1 VSIYA
6 LTIIIAVAALAG
18 GHWWVMSGFWNGDR
32 VGDAR
37 VTALLRTAGL
47 PGDAA
52 PSGQGRPEVVAC
64 VRNPSD
70 TPLLVA
76 LRVRRTLLPSLLADP
91 HTVTVP
97 RWTARRRFQAGEY
110 GTVGVVPDGGTAR
123 LVMRVPVSAR
133 HCLVTVIVGQA
144 GGRLR
149 VHRLRVGAAGSAAE
163 GRDEAS
169 SPCLLP

>member
-1 VSIYA
+1 
-6 LTIIIAVAALAG
+6 
-18 GHWWVMSGFWNGDR
+18 MSGFRNGDLA
-32 VGDAR
+32 GDAR
-37 VTALLRTAGL
+37 LTALLRTAGL
-47 PGDAA
+47 PGETA
-52 PSGQGRPEVVAC
+52 PSGRGRPEVVAC
-64 VRNPSD
+64 VRNPSG

-76 LRVRRTLLPSLLADP
+76 LRVRRTLVPSLVTDP

-97 RWTARRRFQAGEY
+97 RWTARRRFQVGEY

-123 LVMRVPVSAR
+123 LVLRVPVSAR
-133 HCLVTVIVGQA
+133 HYVPVSAQHYVPVSAQHYLVTVIVGQA

-163 GRDEAS
+163 GRDAAF

>member
-6 LTIIIAVAALAG
+6 LTIIIAVAVLIG
-18 GHWWVMSGFWNGDR
+18 GHWWVMSGFRNGDR
-32 VGDAR
+32 AGDAR
-37 VTALLRTAGL
+37 VTALLRTAAL
-47 PGDAA
+47 PGETA
-52 PSGQGRPEVVAC
+52 PSGEGRPEVAAC

-70 TPLLVA
+70 TPLLAA
-76 LRVRRTLLPSLLADP
+76 LQVRRTLLPSLLADP
-91 HTVTVP
+91 HTIVVP

-110 GTVGVVPDGGTAR
+110 GTVGVVPDGGTAK

-133 HCLVTVIVGQA
+133 HYLVTVVVGQG

-163 GRDEAS
+163 GRDEAF